1 MTRIAQLGAAAAD
14 DIVLDHEMPRV
25 CCLAAAVLLVLVL
38 PVLSSQQIKNSWRNC
53 SGISDM

>member
-25 CCLAAAVLLVLVL
+25 CCLAAAVLLVLL
-38 PVLSSQQIKNSWRNC
+38 LVLSSRQIINSWRNC